1 MPHYF
6 YIALDGAGRRQRGR
20 MEAANEN
27 GLGKALRQSG
37 LWLAEARE
45 VTVAPSA
52 PRRARGNCRVPRR
65 VLIQFFFSV
74 ALQLRA
80 GVTAYNALAF
90 GLEHRTHRGFRAV
103 HADLLEQMR
112 AGGMLST
119 AMEAHPRTFPPVVRQ
134 LVRAGEAS
142 GRLSEVCEEIRSYY
156 EWTDR
161 LAADVRQAIVYPATL
176 MGAVAVAVFI
186 MFTFFLPRLTGV
198 LRELSVPLPWV
209 TRMVIG
215 LSDWFNAHG
224 ALLSVGGVLLVVG
237 GGLAF
242 RCWPGFARA
251 WDGLKLR
258 VPGFGPVLAQICMA
272 RLVQNLASLYRA
284 GIPLLQA
291 LRLCRPLVGNRVM
304 ETHLAQVEEGVR
316 AGRPLHETM
325 GRLSVFPSLVV
336 QMTALGET
344 TGSLDQALQ
353 SVADYYHDLIPRAVK
368 LLFTYFEPAMIFS
381 LLIVVGVI
389 ALAIFLPL
397 ATVLEMT

>member
-1 MPHYF
+1 MPHF
-6 YIALDGAGRRQRGR
+6 SYIAVDGAGRRQRGR
-20 MEAANEN
+20 MEATNES
-27 GLGKALRQSG
+27 GLGAALRRSG

-45 VTVAPSA
+45 VAVAPA
-52 PRRARGNCRVPRR
+52 PRRRARGNCRVPRR

-90 GLEHRTHRGFRAV
+90 GLERRTHRGFSAV

-142 GRLSEVCEEIRSYY
+142 GRLAEVCDEIRAYY

-161 LAADVRQAIVYPATL
+161 LAADVRQAMFYPATL
-176 MGAVAVAVFI
+176 LGAVVMAVFV

-198 LRELSVPLPWV
+198 LRELSVPLPWL
-209 TRMVIG
+209 TRVVMG
-215 LSDWFNAHG
+215 LSEWMHAHG
-224 ALLSVGGVLLVVG
+224 AVLSVVGVSLVC
-237 GGLAF
+237 GGLLAM
-242 RCWPGFARA
+242 RTWPGFARA

-258 VPGFGPVLAQICMA
+258 VPGFGPLLGQICMA

-284 GIPLLQA
+284 GIPLLEA

-304 ETHLAQVEEGVR
+304 ESSLVQVEEGVR

-325 GRLSVFPSLVV
+325 AQLPVFPSLVV

-368 LLFTYFEPAMIFS
+368 LLFTFFEPAMIFG
-381 LLIVVGVI
+381 LLILVGVI

-397 ATVLEMT
+397 AAVLEMT